1 MLEVARVRP
10 NAELPRVLRQ
20 KPISAMLL
28 VAHVLAQRSF
38 SYRVHLSQ
46 HGPLGEEERLL
57 GVHDD
62 QVEEGAPG
70 VVLKNNRRKD

>member
-1 MLEVARVRP
+1 MYVPMRSFPVSCVRDTSVGRSRSRRPARV
-10 NAELPRVLRQ
+10 LG
-20 KPISAMLL
+20 
-28 VAHVLAQRSF
+28 QRSF

-62 QVEEGAPG
+62 QVEERAPG
-70 VVLKNNRRKD
+70 VVLEKNQRKD

>member
-1 MLEVARVRP
+1 MRRSP
-10 NAELPRVLRQ
+10 SR
-20 KPISAMLL
+20 
-28 VAHVLAQRSF
+28 HVLGQRSF

-62 QVEEGAPG
+62 QVEERAPG
-70 VVLKNNRRKD
+70 VVLQKNQRINADCLLATGRRAKDLTLLFSSR

>member
-10 NAELPRVLRQ
+10 DAKLPRVLHQ
-20 KPISAMLL
+20 KHISKRLFA
-28 VAHVLAQRSF
+28 ARVLGDRGSP
-38 SYRVHLSQ
+38 YRVHLSQ

-62 QVEEGAPG
+62 QVEERAPG
-70 VVLKNNRRKD
+70 LILKRKKTD